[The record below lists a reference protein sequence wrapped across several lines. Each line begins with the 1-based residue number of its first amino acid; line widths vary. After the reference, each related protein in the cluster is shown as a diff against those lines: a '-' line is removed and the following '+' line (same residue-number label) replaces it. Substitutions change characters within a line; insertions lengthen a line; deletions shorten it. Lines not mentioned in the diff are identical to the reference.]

1 MMKKTLFVL
10 ILSLSSTGIFSTEYW
25 TLIAQL
31 GSTPSSFAFGTGGV
45 IYSGTLGSGI
55 YKSDNYGVNWI
66 QKNYGLTDLYVY
78 SLAMNS
84 SGLIF
89 AGTKENGVFISSD
102 GGSTWTHTSLSV
114 NVKVKTLAINSSG
127 HVFAGTNGSGI
138 YRSVN
143 NGVFWTRV
151 GTPTDVYSIA
161 IDRTGILLAGT
172 GAPLKAIYRSSNNG
186 GNWVSVFE
194 AEHNFNSVAVSP
206 DGYIYATTGNLNTD
220 MLGDIL
226 IRSTDSGLTWDAP
239 STFGTSSY
247 GLVTNS
253 LGHIFLGRYK
263 SVWVSTDFGENW
275 VIENSGLEEEHG
287 ILISYGVSPEGYLL
301 AGQEGG
307 YVYRTTFS
315 TIGIEKI
322 SEKVPLDFKLHQ
334 NYPNP
339 FNPSTAI
346 RFDIPLVK
354 STRSGEKSKV
364 KIIVYDVLGKQLA
377 ELINEELSPGTY
389 KVYWDASGYPSGA
402 YFYRLSV
409 GNYSAT
415 KKMMLL
421 K

>member
-1 MMKKTLFVL
+1 MKKRIML
-10 ILSLSSTGIFSTEYW
+10 ILISLFSATGIFATDYW

-31 GSTPSSFAFGTGGV
+31 DSTPSSFVFGSGGV

-55 YKSDNYGVNWI
+55 YKSDNYGVTWV
-66 QKNYGLTDLYVY
+66 QKNNGLTDLNVY
-78 SLAMNS
+78 SLAVNS
-84 SGLIF
+84 SGQIF
-89 AGTKENGVFISSD
+89 AGTAASGVFFSSNN
-102 GGSTWTHTSLSV
+102 GSSWIHTSLSV
-114 NVKVKTLAINSSG
+114 NVKVKTIAVNLSG
-127 HVFAGTNGSGI
+127 HIFAGTNGSGI

-186 GNWVSVFE
+186 GYWESVYE
-194 AEHNFNSVAVSP
+194 ADHNFNSIAVSP
-206 DGYIYATTGNLNTD
+206 DGYIYAATGNLNTD
-220 MLGDIL
+220 LLGDIL

-253 LGHIFLGRYK
+253 LGHVFLGRYK
-263 SVWVSTDFGENW
+263 SVWISTDFGENW
-275 VIENSGLEEEHG
+275 DIENSGLVLERG
-287 ILISYGVSPEGYLL
+287 ILISYGMSPNGYLL

-315 TIGIEKI
+315 TIGVEKI
-322 SEKVPLDFKLHQ
+322 SGRIPVNFGLLQ

-339 FNPSTAI
+339 FNPTTTI
-346 RFDIPLVK
+346 RFDVP
-354 STRSGEKSKV
+354 SGLSSQKSKV
-364 KIIVYDVLGKQLA
+364 KISVYDVLGKQVDELLDEDLA
-377 ELINEELSPGTY
+377 PGTY
-389 KVYWDASGYPSGA
+389 KVEWDASKYPSGV
-402 YFYRLSV
+402 YFYKLTA
-409 GNYSAT
+409 GNYTAVR
-415 KKMMLL
+415 KMILL